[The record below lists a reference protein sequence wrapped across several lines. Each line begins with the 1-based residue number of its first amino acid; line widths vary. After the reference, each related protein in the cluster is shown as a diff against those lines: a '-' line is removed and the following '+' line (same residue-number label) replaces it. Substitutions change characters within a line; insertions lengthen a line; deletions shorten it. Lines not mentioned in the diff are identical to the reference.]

1 VQQQLLQKLT
11 ANGAESQL
19 LPREKS
25 ILLFIENN
33 PGCRSG
39 IIASRLDIPAPTVKK
54 ILAILVERSLIA
66 RHGSGPGLNYTLS

>member
-1 VQQQLLQKLT
+1 LQKLT
-11 ANGAESQL
+11 ADGVESQL

-54 ILAILVERSLIA
+54 ILAVLVERRLIV
-66 RHGSGPGLNYTLS
+66 RQVSGHGINYALS